1 MPEFCGQKVK
11 IRFWINPF
19 FFILLLFSLSQSIYA
34 ERVSTNGVQKNR
46 YLAEADS
53 FINIE
58 RYEESLISYFLAYE
72 LGLPRDSLFYLWA
85 ELFVKKGDLDSALA
99 VNRSA
104 LEICNEA
111 MRKDL
116 LKQRYS
122 IYVILGADEAAMKV
136 SEELGEVSSAGKVRI
151 TPSLNTGFYLK
162 GEREKVFLS
171 DSSYWIHPGSE
182 QDHIIDA
189 VFGFYRLSTN
199 VQFANL
205 PAGLPDFSV
214 GTIFQLRKN
223 TDISAMSAP
232 STFDSLSIEGGAFF
246 RLDNLAERL
255 GVELRSV
262 YNYDSYRMERWTH
275 GLVYSFMGT
284 DNLFSVGAY
293 NLSLKKGK
301 EYDYQQ
307 GFLSV
312 ILDLNSSVKVSFSP
326 SLSFSFFL
334 TRNEPLPDASVYS
347 SIVYVDPSEVK
358 PGQLP
363 LFYTDAEKRDPLDTS
378 GLIYGEFFSR
388 FSYIEKIRNGSSV
401 IMLHQP
407 LSHFRIEP
415 AINATIPLKKKW
427 TVKPGIRLGVDI
439 YSDLYRWNEFEK
451 NEITSFMALDPVD
464 NSYYQ
469 IIGAGLVHDTIRLGK
484 KVGSS
489 FSKRRFDT
497 ELQGSVSLG
506 HTFKRAG
513 NIIFSLQLN
522 KLWTNLP
529 TACPVEIGE
538 WSVAFVTDWQYSID
552 FRKKR

>member
-1 MPEFCGQKVK
+1 ME
-11 IRFWINPF
+11 IRFHINPF
-19 FFILLLFSLSQSIYA
+19 FLVLLLFTLSLTGYA
-34 ERVSTNGVQKNR
+34 EQISINGVQKSR

-53 FINIE
+53 FIKIE

-72 LGLPRDSLFYLWA
+72 QGLPRDSLFYLWA

-104 LEICNEA
+104 LEISTETL
-111 MRKDL
+111 RKEL
-116 LKQRYS
+116 LRQRYS

-136 SEELGEVSSAGKVRI
+136 SEELGEVPFTRKVQI

-162 GEREKVFLS
+162 GEREKIFLS
-171 DSSYWIHPGSE
+171 DSSFWIHPHSP
-182 QDHIIDA
+182 QDRAIDA

-205 PAGLPDFSV
+205 PARLPDFSV

-223 TDISAMSAP
+223 TDISVMSAP
-232 STFDSLSIEGGAFF
+232 STFDSLCIEGGAYL

-262 YNYDSYRMERWTH
+262 YNYDSYRMERWIH
-275 GLVYSFMGT
+275 GLVYSFMAT
-284 DNLFSVGAY
+284 NSLFSVGAY
-293 NLSLKKGK
+293 NLALKKK
-301 EYDYQQ
+301 DYDYQQ
-307 GFLSV
+307 GFLSL
-312 ILDLNSSVKVSFSP
+312 ILDLDRSAKVSFSP
-326 SLSFSFFL
+326 SLNFSFFI
-334 TRNEPLPDASVYS
+334 TRNEPLPDVSVYS
-347 SIVYVDPSEVK
+347 CVVYVNPSEVK
-358 PGQLP
+358 PGKLP
-363 LFYTDAEKRDPLDTS
+363 LFYTDTKKRNPLDTS
-378 GLIYGEFFSR
+378 GLIDGDFFYR
-388 FSYIEKIRNGSSV
+388 LSYVEKIRNGSTA
-401 IMLHQP
+401 ITLHQP

-415 AINATIPLKKKW
+415 SINAEIPLKKKW
-427 TVKPGIRLGVDI
+427 NIKPGIRLGFDI
-439 YSDLYRWNEFEK
+439 YSDFYRWNEFEK
-451 NEITSFMALDPVD
+451 NEVTSFMAIDPD
-464 NSYYQ
+464 DLSYYQ
-469 IIGAGLVHDTIRLGK
+469 ITGTGVANDTIRLGK

-506 HTFKRAG
+506 HTFRRAG

-529 TACPVEIGE
+529 TACPAEIRE
-538 WSVAFVTDWQYSID
+538 WSVAFITDWQYSID

>member
-1 MPEFCGQKVK
+1 MK
-11 IRFWINPF
+11 IRFWINPLF
-19 FFILLLFSLSQSIYA
+19 LILLFFSLPLSLYA
-34 ERVSTNGVQKNR
+34 EQISTNEVQKSR

-53 FINIE
+53 FIKIE
-58 RYEESLISYFLAYE
+58 RYDESLISYFMAHE

-104 LEICNEA
+104 LEMCNETL
-111 MRKDL
+111 RKEL
-116 LKQRYS
+116 LRQRYS
-122 IYVILGADEAAMKV
+122 IYIILGADEAAMKV
-136 SEELGEVSSAGKVRI
+136 SEELGEDLSAGKVRI
-151 TPSLNTGFYLK
+151 IPSLNTGFYLK
-162 GEREKVFLS
+162 AEREKVFLS
-171 DSSYWIHPGSE
+171 DSSYWIHPGSP
-182 QDHIIDA
+182 QDYKIDGM
-189 VFGFYRLSTN
+189 FGFYRLSSN

-205 PAGLPDFSV
+205 PARLPDFSV

-223 TDISAMSAP
+223 TDLSVMSAP

-262 YNYDSYRMERWTH
+262 YNYDSYRMERWIH
-275 GLVYSFMGT
+275 GLVYSFMAS

-293 NLSLKKGK
+293 NVALKKGK

-312 ILDLNSSVKVSFSP
+312 ILDLNSTVKVSFSP

-334 TRNEPLPDASVYS
+334 ARNEPLPDVSVPS
-347 SIVYVDPSEVK
+347 SVLYVDQSEVK
-358 PGQLP
+358 PDQLP
-363 LFYTDAEKRDPLDTS
+363 LFYTDTEKRNPLDTS
-378 GLIYGEFFSR
+378 GLNDGNIFSR
-388 FSYIEKIRNGSSV
+388 LSYIERMKNGSTA
-401 IMLHQP
+401 ITIHQP

-415 AINATIPLKKKW
+415 SVNAEIPLRKKW
-427 TVKPGIRLGVDI
+427 TVKSGIRLGVDI
-439 YSDLYRWNEFEK
+439 YSNLYRWNEFEE
-451 NEITSFMALDPVD
+451 NEITSYVALDPDD

-469 IIGAGLVHDTIRLGK
+469 ITGTGVIHDKIRIGK

-489 FSKRRFDT
+489 FSKRRLDT

-529 TACPVEIGE
+529 AACPAEIRE
-538 WSVAFVTDWQYSID
+538 WSVAFITDWQYSID